1 MNYEW
6 ASWLKSNVNRK
17 LSLRSVTL
25 SLCPERSRRV
35 VEGGVERLEPQ
46 NRKSKLNLND
56 ATPKISFANR
66 T

>member
-1 MNYEW
+1 MDKMDSIF
-6 ASWLKSNVNRK
+6 ANRP
-17 LSLRSVTL
+17 LSLRAVAL
-25 SLCPERSRRV
+25 SRCPERSRRV

-56 ATPKISFANR
+56 ATPKISLTNR